1 MSKVIFNPS
10 NSPTVGVEV
19 EAQIVDKT
27 TGDLVNIAE
36 NIVNGFNNEDRVKHE
51 LYLSTVEITS
61 SPALDTNK
69 TYKELSS
76 IFKKVLDLAN
86 NSNAGLISTGT
97 HPFALYE
104 DQVITNVNPRYEEF
118 AQKYGWAVRRLL
130 TFGMHVHVG
139 MDSKEKAVAVHDEIR
154 KYLPLVLALSACS
167 PFWRGK
173 DTELYC
179 SRLSVFQGL
188 PNTGLPEPYLE
199 WSEYEQSLKTLV
211 AADVIKEKIGYR
223 QVWKDVRIHPAYGT
237 VEVRIA
243 DSMPSLIDTVAVAT
257 FVQALAIKIGDDWEE
272 GNLDEPTPNWLIER
286 NRWAAI
292 KEGLNAKFIID
303 LEGRTKPIKEVIKNL
318 TNEIKPIAESLGSLN
333 RLNELENI
341 FKSDNIVE
349 NMRNFHKKETLDQLV
364 KELQKI
370 LNESLDNP
378 IFEL

>member
-1 MSKVIFNPS
+1 MSEVVFNPS

-19 EAQIVDKT
+19 EAQIVDNA
-27 TGDLVNIAE
+27 TGNLVNIAE

-61 SPALDTNK
+61 SPALDTNN
-69 TYKELSS
+69 TYDELSS
-76 IFKKVLDLAN
+76 IFKEVLDLAIKE
-86 NSNAGLISTGT
+86 NAGLIATGT

-199 WSEYEQSLKTLV
+199 WSEYEQSLETLV
-211 AADVIKEKIGYR
+211 AANVIKEGIGYR

-257 FVQALAIKIGDDWEE
+257 FVQALAIKIGNDWEA
-272 GNLDEPTPNWLIER
+272 GKLDEPTPNWLIER

-341 FKSDNIVE
+341 FKSDNMVE
-349 NMRNFHKKETLDQLV
+349 NMRNFHKKESLDGLV

-370 LNESLDNP
+370 LNESLDKP
-378 IFEL
+378 IL

>member
-1 MSKVIFNPS
+1 MSEVVFNPS
-10 NSPTVGVEV
+10 KSPTVGVEV
-19 EAQIVDKT
+19 EAQIVDNA
-27 TGDLVNIAE
+27 TGNLVNIAE

-61 SPALDTNK
+61 SPALDTNN
-69 TYKELSS
+69 TYEELSS
-76 IFKKVLDLAN
+76 IFKDVLDLAIKE
-86 NSNAGLISTGT
+86 NAGLIATGT

-257 FVQALAIKIGDDWEE
+257 FVQALAIKIGDDWQN

-318 TNEIKPIAESLGSLN
+318 TKEIKPIAESLGSLN

-341 FKSDNIVE
+341 FKSDNMVE
-349 NMRNFHKKETLDQLV
+349 NMRNFHKKESLDQLV
-364 KELQKI
+364 KQLQKI
-370 LNESLDNP
+370 LNESLDRP
-378 IFEL
+378 VL